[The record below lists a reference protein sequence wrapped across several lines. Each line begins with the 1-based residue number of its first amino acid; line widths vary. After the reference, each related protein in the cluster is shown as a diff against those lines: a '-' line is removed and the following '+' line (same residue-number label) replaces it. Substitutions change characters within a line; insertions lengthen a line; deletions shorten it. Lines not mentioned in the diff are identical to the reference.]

1 MKPNRALLILDH
13 GSRQESANEEFRQLA
28 ERLRTL
34 RPDLIVE
41 YAHMEVADPDMAAG
55 VAACVARGAKEI
67 VVHPYLLAA
76 GRHTR
81 ETIPSLVE
89 QVSQEYPDL
98 QFTITAPLGPHE
110 KLVELVLLRLDEL
123 NPS

>member
-41 YAHMEVADPDMAAG
+41 YAHMEVADPDLVPEMYFCGEASTEASRVG
-55 VAACVARGAKEI
+55 CGWGQWI
-67 VVHPYLLAA
+67 Y
-76 GRHTR
+76 
-81 ETIPSLVE
+81 PSVFFRTL
-89 QVSQEYPDL
+89 S
-98 QFTITAPLGPHE
+98 
-110 KLVELVLLRLDEL
+110 
-123 NPS
+123 